1 GFAISEYGLLEDKTG
16 LENLNLLKVLNDD
29 QSSQAEAILQRVG
42 LDPANPLKLKEYSL
56 GMRQRLLIAAALLGD
71 KQILLFDE
79 PTNALDEDGQD
90 FLARLLLELK
100 DQGKTILVSSHDKDF
115 LNRVADHIFVYSE
128 GKIVK
133 ELEQGHEVEA

>member
-1 GFAISEYGLLEDKTG
+1 M
-16 LENLNLLKVLNDD
+16 NDD

-90 FLARLLLELK
+90 FLAQLLLELK

-115 LNRVADHIFVYSE
+115 LNQVADHIFVYSE

-133 ELEQGHEVEA
+133 ELEQDHEVEA

>member
-1 GFAISEYGLLEDKTG
+1 M
-16 LENLNLLKVLNDD
+16 
-29 QSSQAEAILQRVG
+29 QRVG

-133 ELEQGHEVEA
+133 ELEQEHEVEA